1 MSFELIALRVLTMRV
16 VEYNGLPVKRQKK
29 VGPNEI
35 KVVFYDDNP
44 PIFVTVKDWN
54 KNSRNRY
61 FDDPSIKRR
70 DVVHKHAVAY

>member
-44 PIFVTVKDWN
+44 PIVVTVKQWN
-54 KNSRNRY
+54 QNSRNKY
-61 FDDPSIKRR
+61 FDDPHVRRR
-70 DVVHKHAVAY
+70 DVVHGHVTVS

>member
-1 MSFELIALRVLTMRV
+1 MSSGLIALQGLNMRV

-35 KVVFYDDNP
+35 KIVFYDDNP
-44 PIFVTVKDWN
+44 PRIVTVKEWN

-61 FDDPSIKRR
+61 FDDPSVKRC
-70 DVVHKHAVAY
+70 DVVHRHVGAY